1 MTTENRPPE
10 PENSSIRLQ
19 ILATEHWGLLA
30 TRSMTWSEVMSRIS
44 IHLTVCSAS
53 LVVIALV
60 VRADGYGAA
69 FKVLSVGL
77 ASAMLVLGTLT
88 SMRVVNA
95 SLDDQRMIA
104 GMNRL
109 RAGYVA
115 LDPGVEHYFMTSWR
129 EGAEGVLATSTLGLR
144 RSRLNYV
151 VASTSFFI
159 NVVNAI
165 VAGTAVALVAYDAG
179 ASSAV
184 VGVLG
189 CVGGLLY
196 LGVLVV
202 VARRRFDSVFSS
214 GEARPSTR

>member
-10 PENSSIRLQ
+10 PESSSIRLQ

-60 VRADGYGAA
+60 VQADGYGAA

-109 RAGYVA
+109 RAGYAA

-165 VAGTAVALVAYDAG
+165 VAGTVVALVAYDAG
-179 ASSAV
+179 ASSVAV
-184 VGVLG
+184 GLLG
-189 CVGGLLY
+189 CVAGLFYLGLLV
-196 LGVLVV
+196 G
-202 VARRRFDSVFSS
+202 VARRRFDSLFRIAE
-214 GEARPSTR
+214 GQPPAG

>member
-1 MTTENRPPE
+1 MTAEIRPPG
-10 PENSSIRLQ
+10 PASSALRVQ
-19 ILATEHWGLLA
+19 ILATEHWSLLA
-30 TRSMTWSEVMSRIS
+30 TRSLTWSEVMSRIS

-60 VRADGYGAA
+60 VQADGYGAA

-88 SMRVVNA
+88 SVRVVNA

-115 LDPGVEHYFMTSWR
+115 LDPGVEQYFVTSWQD
-129 EGAEGVLATSTLGLR
+129 GAAGVLATSTLGLE
-144 RSRLNYV
+144 RSRINYV

-165 VAGTAVALVAYDAG
+165 VAGTVVALVAYDAG
-179 ASSAV
+179 ASSSGV
-184 VGVLG
+184 VIRG
-189 CVGGLLY
+189 CVGGVVY
-196 LGVLVV
+196 LGVVV
-202 VARRRFDSVFSS
+202 SLARRRFDRLFWAPRA
-214 GEARPSTR
+214 E